1 MPDSRD
7 RVFLFLQGPIAP
19 FFRRL
24 GRSLMRE
31 GFRVLKVHFNG
42 GDVYSWPRRC
52 GRTVWFQGGRISW
65 PAWLA
70 ELIERERVTDVL
82 LTGEWRPLHVE
93 AVDIAKGLGLRVFI
107 FEEGY
112 LRPDYITMEEGG
124 INGCSLLPK
133 DPGQIKALAW
143 LMDEPS
149 APTRLQPHTKA
160 LRINNIA
167 YYAAALFLWPFFARY
182 KTHRPY
188 GAWREALMGWG
199 PRLLI
204 RRRFEKRDQATLDEA
219 LQSGRPFFLLPLQLD
234 SDAQVRRYSPF
245 SGMLEGLS
253 MIMNSFARH
262 SDPEAG
268 LLVRN
273 HPLDP
278 GLINYRAYVLNYAR
292 ALGIEGRVR
301 FIDSVGSY
309 HDIIA
314 HSRGLVLL
322 NSTIGLT
329 ALLMGKPVYYLG
341 KSICSVP
348 GLGCAPGWMSLQD
361 FWTAPAPPDP
371 ELAAAFVKI
380 LRQTVL
386 VNGNFYTAEGAR
398 AALPTIIE
406 RLIGPPAKPV
416 EERLSPEPAD
426 PRRLPDGAGPL
437 LGTEVLPDGF

>member
-1 MPDSRD
+1 MAKGFALSREHTILMENRD

-24 GRSLMRE
+24 GRSLVRE
-31 GFRVLKVHFNG
+31 GFRVVKVHFNG

-52 GRTVWFQGGRISW
+52 GRTVWFQSGRKRW

-70 ELIERERVTDVL
+70 DLIEREGVTDVL

-133 DPGQIKALAW
+133 DPERIKALAE
-143 LMDEPS
+143 LMDEPPEPIHLHS
-149 APTRLQPHTKA
+149 HSKA
-160 LRINNIA
+160 LRLNNIA
-167 YYAAALFLWPFFARY
+167 YYTATLFLWPFFARY

-188 GAWREALMGWG
+188 GAWREALLGWT
-199 PRLLI
+199 PRLMT
-204 RRRFEKRDQATLDEA
+204 RRRFERQDQGTMEA
-219 LQSGRPFFLLPLQLD
+219 LEKSGRPFFLLPLQLD

-262 SDPEAG
+262 GDPGSD
-268 LLVRN
+268 LLVKN

-292 ALGIEGRVR
+292 ALKIEHRVH
-301 FIDSVGSY
+301 FIDNVGNY

-314 HSRGLVLL
+314 KSRALVLL

-329 ALLMGKPVYYLG
+329 ALLMDKPVYYLG
-341 KSICSVP
+341 SSICSVP
-348 GLGCAPGWMSLQD
+348 GLGCAPGWLTLKE
-361 FWTAPAPPDP
+361 FWSAPCPPDR
-371 ELAAAFVKI
+371 ELVEAFAKI
-380 LRQTVL
+380 LRNTVL

-398 AALPTIIE
+398 AALPTIIK
-406 RLIGPPAKPV
+406 RLTSPPVKLRP
-416 EERLSPEPAD
+416 PT
-426 PRRLPDGAGPL
+426 AGRF
-437 LGTEVLPDGF
+437 E